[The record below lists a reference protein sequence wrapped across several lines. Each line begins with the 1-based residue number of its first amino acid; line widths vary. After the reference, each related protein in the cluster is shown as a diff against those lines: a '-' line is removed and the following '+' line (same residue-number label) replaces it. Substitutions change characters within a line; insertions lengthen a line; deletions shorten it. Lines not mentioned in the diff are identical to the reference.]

1 MRCEAIIKSGFR
13 AGRKCGR
20 KNCIYHR
27 LSASGE
33 MVSSG
38 LESGMSSVESSSELP
53 PFPETVDPETLP
65 EPTDLTPEDLPDPED
80 LMPALEY
87 SDTEELEIK
96 DPAEVEKTVE
106 IKVEPVE
113 IKVEPVEIKVEPV
126 EIKVE
131 PVEVNVLEQP
141 AEVEVVE
148 TVEVEKTEVKS
159 EQKEQKEKEKEKDSF
174 DEEFEHLHYDPLIE
188 ATDILVFDTETT
200 GLPPRSYS
208 LSNLDAWSGCRLV
221 QIAWQRHSAEGKI
234 IAKRALYV
242 RPDGFLIPADATAI
256 HGITNETAA
265 GGIPLAELWTILE
278 AELATVGTLVAHN
291 IEFDDHVI
299 RSELMRSGH
308 PLLSAWSQRK
318 KECTMNLAKVAGL
331 TDTRLKLAVLYDL
344 AIQRPITKALHQA
357 DTDTELCADIYF
369 YLREHML
376 QRYYLDVPFYD
387 KDIVKRLGCTW
398 DPLAHKWY
406 TYDTNRFFRYL
417 MKWFDKLD
425 THPSAYTN
433 KTKSRMKYLEGVTL
447 LEKDREIAYQL
458 GLNFDP
464 IFGKWYVMLGNPFE
478 SYLLR
483 LFR

>member
-1 MRCEAIIKSGFR
+1 MRCEAIIKSGWR
-13 AGRKCGR
+13 SGRKCGR

-33 MVSSG
+33 MVSSVA
-38 LESGMSSVESSSELP
+38 ESGMSSVESSGELP
-53 PFPETVDPETLP
+53 FSEFDLPEPKELVPESIESLKESRETLP
-65 EPTDLTPEDLPDPED
+65 ESDLPDPED
-80 LMPALEY
+80 LMPALEH
-87 SDTEELEIK
+87 SDTET
-96 DPAEVEKTVE
+96 EVEVE
-106 IKVEPVE
+106 VKKEKVEAVE
-113 IKVEPVEIKVEPV
+113 EK
-126 EIKVE
+126 
-131 PVEVNVLEQP
+131 
-141 AEVEVVE
+141 VEVVE
-148 TVEVEKTEVKS
+148 EKKEVEA
-159 EQKEQKEKEKEKDSF
+159 F
-174 DEEFEHLHYDPLIE
+174 DEEFEHLHYDPLVE

-208 LSNLDAWSGCRLV
+208 MANLDAWSGCRLV

-234 IAKRALYV
+234 IAKRAIYV
-242 RPDGFLIPADATAI
+242 RPDGFTIPADAIAI
-256 HGITNETAA
+256 HGITNEVAA
-265 GGIPLAELWTILE
+265 GGMPLAELWPILE

-299 RSELMRSGH
+299 RSELTRSGH

-406 TYDTNRFFRYL
+406 SYDTNRFFRYL

-425 THPSAYTN
+425 THPSAYSN
-433 KTKSRMKYLEGVTL
+433 KAKSRMKYLEGITL
-447 LEKDREIAYQL
+447 LEKDREIAHQL

-464 IFGKWYVMLGNPFE
+464 VFGKWYVMLGNPFE
-478 SYLLR
+478 SYLIR

>member
-1 MRCEAIIKSGFR
+1 MRCEAIIKSGWR

-20 KNCIYHR
+20 TNCIYHR

-33 MVSSG
+33 MVSSIA
-38 LESGMSSVESSSELP
+38 ESGMSSVESSGELP
-53 PFPETVDPETLP
+53 DIETTRVDIETLTRVDIETLP
-65 EPTDLTPEDLPDPED
+65 EPKELVPEKESIESLQESLGGSLVESEIQPED
-80 LMPALEY
+80 LMPALE
-87 SDTEELEIK
+87 SDT
-96 DPAEVEKTVE
+96 
-106 IKVEPVE
+106 
-113 IKVEPVEIKVEPV
+113 
-126 EIKVE
+126 
-131 PVEVNVLEQP
+131 
-141 AEVEVVE
+141 EVEVVE
-148 TVEVEKTEVKS
+148 IVEVKVPEVKV
-159 EQKEQKEKEKEKDSF
+159 EVKKEVKVEKEEKKEVEAF
-174 DEEFEHLHYDPLIE
+174 DEEFEHVAYDPLVE

-208 LSNLDAWSGCRLV
+208 LTNLDAWSGCRLV
-221 QIAWQRHSAEGKI
+221 QIAWQRHSTEGKLVS
-234 IAKRALYV
+234 KRAIYV
-242 RPDGFLIPADATAI
+242 RPDGFVIPDDAIAI
-256 HGITNETAA
+256 HGITNEVAA
-265 GGIPLAELWTILE
+265 GGMPLAELWPILE
-278 AELATVGTLVAHN
+278 AELASVGTLVAHN

-331 TDTRLKLAVLYDL
+331 TDTRLKLSVLYDL

-387 KDIVKRLGCTW
+387 KEIVKRLGCTW

-406 TYDTNRFFRYL
+406 SYDTNRFFRYI

-425 THPSAYTN
+425 THPSAYSN
-433 KTKSRMKYLEGVTL
+433 KAKSRMKYLEGLTL
-447 LEKDREIAYQL
+447 LEKDREIAHQL

-464 IFGKWYVMLGNPFE
+464 VFGKWYVMLGNPFE
-478 SYLLR
+478 SYLIR
-483 LFR
+483 LFGAR